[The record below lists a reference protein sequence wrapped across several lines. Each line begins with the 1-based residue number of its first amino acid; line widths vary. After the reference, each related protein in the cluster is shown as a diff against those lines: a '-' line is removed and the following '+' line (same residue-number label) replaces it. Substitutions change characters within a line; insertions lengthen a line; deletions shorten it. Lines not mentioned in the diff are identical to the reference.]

1 MTRSLDKATIENAF
15 DEIGRRAITRGVIL
29 DMAVCGGSCL
39 ILASNIRLA
48 SEDVDAVYLNNAD
61 IAHDIV
67 RKVTIS
73 NLLGED
79 WLNQA
84 AKQFLFPRFNPEPNL
99 IEFNNYPRDS
109 AIKGLRIFTPTPEYM
124 LAMKIIANRSQDD
137 LSKNL
142 TDTADAVALMRI
154 TEIDTYEKIVDLM
167 SQCYP
172 AVPGVVIPTVSN
184 RIETKIKNLLRAYN
198 ERQDNDP
205 EWNAGRGR
213 LLSPK
218 E

>member
-1 MTRSLDKATIENAF
+1 MTRVLDKATIETAF
-15 DEIGRRAITRGVIL
+15 DEIGRRAVSEGVVL

-61 IAHDIV
+61 IARSIV
-67 RKVTIS
+67 RKVTIA
-73 NLLGED
+73 NQLGED

-99 IEFNNYPRDS
+99 IEFNNYPRNE

-124 LAMKIIANRSQDD
+124 LAMKILANRSSDD

-142 TDTADAVALMRI
+142 TDTTDAVALMRL
-154 TEIDTYEKIVDLM
+154 TKIDTYEKIVDLM
-167 SQCYP
+167 QQCYP
-172 AVPGVVIPTVSN
+172 NVPGIVIPTVSS
-184 RIETKIKNLLRAYN
+184 RIDTKIKNLMRAYD

-205 EWNAGRGR
+205 EWNAGRGS
-213 LLSPK
+213 LLSPQK
-218 E
+218 